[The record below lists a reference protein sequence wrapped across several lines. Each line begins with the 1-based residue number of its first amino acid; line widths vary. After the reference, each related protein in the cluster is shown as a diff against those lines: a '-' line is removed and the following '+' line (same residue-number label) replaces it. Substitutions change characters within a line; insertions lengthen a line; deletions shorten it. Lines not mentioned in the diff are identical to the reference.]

1 MKRAA
6 PLILLVC
13 LSVQLAGTAAHAARL
28 NYTLYVLGLPVADA
42 ELGVDL
48 SASTYRM
55 TFRFH
60 TTGLVDVV
68 AGDRQDEH
76 TSGRFEGGRP
86 AVLEYGAN
94 GHLHGN
100 DRVVG
105 LTWRDGTPIVTTI
118 IPPNEGERE
127 DVPVALR
134 AHTMDPLSAIV
145 LLLHEAAQIGRCED
159 SARAYDGRRLQ
170 VFVSKTAGEEV
181 VPPSSRSS
189 FSGRALRCDFTD
201 QTLAGFRLGSGRD
214 DDLRTHK
221 GTIWLGQILPG
232 GPPLPVRAAV
242 ETRWMGDAMI
252 YLTSASP

>member
-1 MKRAA
+1 MKWAA
-6 PLILLVC
+6 TLILLVC
-13 LSVQLAGTAAHAARL
+13 LNVPLAGREAHAARL
-28 NYTLYVLGLPVADA
+28 NYSLYVLGLPVADA
-42 ELGVDL
+42 EFGVDL
-48 SASTYRM
+48 TASAYRM

-60 TTGLVDVV
+60 TTGLADVF

-118 IPPNEGERE
+118 SPPNEGERE

-145 LLLHEAAQIGRCED
+145 LLLHQAAQTGRCD
-159 SARAYDGRRLQ
+159 GSARTYDGRRLQ
-170 VFVSKTAGEEV
+170 VFVSKTAGEQDLQ
-181 VPPSSRSS
+181 PSSRSS

-221 GTIWLGQILPG
+221 GTIWLAPIFPG

-242 ETRWMGDAMI
+242 ETRWVGDATI
-252 YLTSASP
+252 YLTSTSP